1 MTIDR
6 YMIAGL
12 WAIWLN
18 LLFLHRLSGEKVS
31 AWQLVAIFALVLAVH
46 VYWRVTVTS
55 GEEDV

>member
-18 LLFLHRLSGEKVS
+18 LLFLYPLSGEKVS
-31 AWQLVAIFALVLAVH
+31 AWQLVATLALVLAVH
-46 VYWRVTVTS
+46 VYWRVAVT
-55 GEEDV
+55 GAEEDL